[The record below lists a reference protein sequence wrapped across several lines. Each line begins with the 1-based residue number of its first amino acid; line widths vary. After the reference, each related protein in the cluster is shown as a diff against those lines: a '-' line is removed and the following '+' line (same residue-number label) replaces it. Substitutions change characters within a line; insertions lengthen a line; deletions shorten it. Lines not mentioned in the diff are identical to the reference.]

1 LTAAQEIWEGLKAD
15 DVQALKALYQLYQ
28 QDLFQ
33 YGKRMTKD
41 EQLIEDALQ
50 DTFLS
55 LWKYRRTASMPTA
68 LKPYM
73 LKVFRNELLR
83 LFRERSAMLYTDE
96 SPEFSFEIAFDQ
108 KIVEGEEAGK
118 LSADINK
125 ALQQL
130 TSRQRELIYY
140 RFYENLSFEEIAG
153 LMNMQTR
160 ATYKLAARAL
170 AALREV
176 MAPGRF
182 KLLLVL
188 IGRL

>member
-1 LTAAQEIWEGLKAD
+1 LTAAQEIWEGLKAG